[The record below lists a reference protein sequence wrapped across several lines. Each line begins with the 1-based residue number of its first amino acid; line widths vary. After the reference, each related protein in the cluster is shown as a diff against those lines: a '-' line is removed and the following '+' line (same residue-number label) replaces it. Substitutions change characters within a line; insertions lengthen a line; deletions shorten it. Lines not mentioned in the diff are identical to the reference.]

1 MCASIDSEVTLVFS
15 GVDTIART
23 TIYYNTP
30 FSHSCNERQKAKII
44 VAPYKGEMK
53 YMCLDFETNGFP
65 TKNAPRN
72 EWPLPFHSY
81 PIQVSIHSVD
91 GDTGDVEEVYST
103 LIKGATQLAPWTI
116 QNTPIKLS
124 DLVDGKPFREVLED
138 MATLIQPGDV
148 LVAHNA
154 QFDLNTAVARTA
166 GRLGIQGGAVQKIL
180 EAPRFCT
187 YQCAY
192 SKIVFGKRVNL
203 QKLCDHFE
211 VTLNNA
217 HDARADSKALAE
229 CVSEAIRRGVMIA
242 TQNAIAEQTGTPT

>member
-1 MCASIDSEVTLVFS
+1 MAYSSRLPSRWPGLARYATAVACLRSGFCAFQALAPSSLRRLRSGVGSRGLPTPLLVQGAPAILMCASIDSEVTLVFS

-65 TKNAPRN
+65 TKNAPRSA
-72 EWPLPFHSY
+72 WPLPFHSY

-91 GDTGDVEEVYST
+91 GDTGVVEEVYST

-116 QNTPIKLS
+116 KNTPIKLS

-138 MATLIQPGDV
+138 MAALIQ
-148 LVAHNA
+148 
-154 QFDLNTAVARTA
+154 
-166 GRLGIQGGAVQKIL
+166 
-180 EAPRFCT
+180 CW
-187 YQCAY
+187 
-192 SKIVFGKRVNL
+192 
-203 QKLCDHFE
+203 
-211 VTLNNA
+211 
-217 HDARADSKALAE
+217 
-229 CVSEAIRRGVMIA
+229 
-242 TQNAIAEQTGTPT
+242 